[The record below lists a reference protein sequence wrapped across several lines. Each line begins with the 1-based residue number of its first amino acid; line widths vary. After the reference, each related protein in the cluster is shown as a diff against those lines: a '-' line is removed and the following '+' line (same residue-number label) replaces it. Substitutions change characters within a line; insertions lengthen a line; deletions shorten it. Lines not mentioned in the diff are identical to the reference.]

1 MRRQSDS
8 HGWVPIQEY
17 RCSHRKI
24 KGRRTKND
32 CKRGCVLHEHE
43 PEEAECEI
51 TDLDPHEKG
60 SRALNRLLHGHRLS
74 FGTRLWMA
82 LLTILGA
89 ALFSWL
95 LMSPLHLAGVP
106 QFEKASNE
114 HISTP
119 SHQASSGDVQ
129 MIMVHHVI
137 YLIDQNGLVSALWTR
152 HKYVYVLWQHAVAP
166 SSRLVRVDYNVVYL
180 ASPDGSRV
188 ALRASDGAVLWIR
201 RGIPP
206 R

>member
-1 MRRQSDS
+1 MHQ
-8 HGWVPIQEY
+8 
-17 RCSHRKI
+17 
-24 KGRRTKND
+24 
-32 CKRGCVLHEHE
+32 HE
-43 PEEAECEI
+43 PGEALEAECEI
-51 TDLDPHEKG
+51 TDLDPHKKG
-60 SRALNRLLHGHRLS
+60 RRALNRLLHGHRLS

-89 ALFSWL
+89 VLFSWL
-95 LMSPLHLAGVP
+95 LVSPLQLAGVS
-106 QFEKASNE
+106 QLEKASNE
-114 HISTP
+114 HILIP

-129 MIMVHHVI
+129 MIMVQHVI

-152 HKYVYVLWQHAVAP
+152 HKYVYVLWQHTVAP
-166 SSRLVRVDYNVVYL
+166 FSRLVRVDHDVVYL
-180 ASPDGSRV
+180 ASPNGSTV

>member
-1 MRRQSDS
+1 MLPQKDQGQMDKERLQ
-8 HGWVPIQEY
+8 
-17 RCSHRKI
+17 
-24 KGRRTKND
+24 
-32 CKRGCVLHEHE
+32 KRYVLHEPE

-51 TDLDPHEKG
+51 TDLDPHKKG

-114 HISTP
+114 HIFTP
-119 SHQASSGDVQ
+119 SHQASSGYVQ

-137 YLIDQNGLVSALWTR
+137 YLIDQDGLVSALWTR

-166 SSRLVRVDYNVVYL
+166 SSRLVRVDHDVVYL
-180 ASPDGSRV
+180 AAPDGSRV

-201 RGIPP
+201 RGILP